1 MYSVGGNTYAGKG
14 LSGYYLTDGDTLYLR
29 FTLAYGKDIGGYSST
44 GGSYGR
50 CPAIAVSG
58 STAPTL
64 RSTSG
69 VSRHRQW
76 RRTAPIPARISAVC
90 TVCGDRKDQ
99 QEVPPLGHDFVETG
113 RTEPG
118 EDGTPGYIEYT
129 CSRCGEQK
137 QEPIPAVNAGWL
149 PRRRR
154 VPGLCYDRSKI

>member
-1 MYSVGGNTYAGKG
+1 MAPDCTHPGE
-14 LSGYYLTDGDTLYLR
+14 
-29 FTLAYGKDIGGYSST
+29 IST
-44 GGSYGR
+44 
-50 CPAIAVSG
+50 
-58 STAPTL
+58 
-64 RSTSG
+64 
-69 VSRHRQW
+69 
-76 RRTAPIPARISAVC
+76 VC

-137 QEPIPAVNAGWL
+137 QEPIPAANAGWL

-154 VPGLCYDRSKI
+154 LPDYAMTGARYER